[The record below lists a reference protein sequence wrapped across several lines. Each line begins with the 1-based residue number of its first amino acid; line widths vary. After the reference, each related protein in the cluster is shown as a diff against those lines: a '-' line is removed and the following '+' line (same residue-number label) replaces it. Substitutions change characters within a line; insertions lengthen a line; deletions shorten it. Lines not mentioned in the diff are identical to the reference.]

1 MKTLWYLLTFLFG
14 LFGVLA
20 TIRIVE
26 RLVSGYGLFPEHLVI
41 ALIMLLLAWVCL
53 RRARPIG

>member
-14 LFGVLA
+14 LLGVLTA
-20 TIRIVE
+20 IRILE
-26 RLVSGYGLFPEHLVI
+26 RLASGYGLFPEHLVI

-53 RRARPIG
+53 RRARPKA